1 MSPGG
6 VRSCQPGGRLP
17 AATCRHPALLS
28 GRLTL
33 ESLRSPTN
41 RPRALVVFFLVTFAV
56 TWAFWIPAAMSQRGL
71 ITLPIPLAAAGLAGA
86 WTPSLAGLV
95 MTAAGSGRAGVKRL
109 LDRLTIWRV
118 GIGWYLFALLWPP
131 ILSLIV
137 TGVSMLFGRP
147 APDFANPP
155 VTSVY
160 PAPREAFAAGFLPLL
175 PVVFT
180 TQLFGSS
187 LGEELGWRG
196 YALPRLQAG
205 RSAFLVSLLLGL
217 LWGVWHLPRFWV
229 PGAPL
234 PAAGFAW
241 FVAGIA
247 LATVLYTWL
256 YNNTGGSL
264 LLVILL
270 HTSQAVTDLFLAR
283 VRNPQLLALVTAL
296 LVVAVVLRSGAAR
309 LTRGPLPDAAGPEPA
324 GGAPA

>member
-1 MSPGG
+1 MES
-6 VRSCQPGGRLP
+6 LP
-17 AATCRHPALLS
+17 A
-28 GRLTL
+28 
-33 ESLRSPTN
+33 PTT
-41 RPRALVVFFLVTFAV
+41 RARALVLFFLLTYAV
-56 TWAFWIPAAMSQRGL
+56 TWAFWIPAAMAQRGL
-71 ITLPIPLAAAGLAGA
+71 VALPIPLAVAGLAGA
-86 WTPSLAGLV
+86 WTPSLVGLL
-95 MTAAGSGRAGVKRL
+95 MTAGGSGRAGVKRL

-131 ILSLIV
+131 LLSLLV

-147 APDFANPP
+147 APDFAHPP

-175 PVVFT
+175 PIVFA

-196 YALPRLQAG
+196 YALPRMQAR
-205 RSAFLVSLLLGL
+205 RSALLASLLLGI
-217 LWGVWHLPRFWV
+217 LWGTWHLPRFWV
-229 PGAPL
+229 PGVPL

-264 LLVILL
+264 LLVVLF

-283 VRNPQLLALVTAL
+283 VRNAPLLALVTAL
-296 LVVAVVLRSGAAR
+296 LVVAVVARSGAAR
-309 LTRGPLPDAAGPEPA
+309 LTRGAPCDAPGPEPA
-324 GGAPA
+324 GAAVA